1 MVLVVLFKLFIIS
14 FLRFC
19 VAFWYMA
26 FVTVLPLCN
35 PDNFR
40 V

>member
-1 MVLVVLFKLFIIS
+1 MS
-14 FLRFC
+14 FLVLSKVFIVSLLCVC
-19 VAFWYMA
+19 VAFWFMP

-35 PDNFR
+35 PDNFG

>member
-1 MVLVVLFKLFIIS
+1 MAFIFVFKVFIVS
-14 FLRFC
+14 LLCVR
-19 VAFWYMA
+19 VAFWFMP

-35 PDNFR
+35 PDNFG

>member
-1 MVLVVLFKLFIIS
+1 MAFVFMFNVFIIS
-14 FLRFC
+14 LLC
-19 VAFWYMA
+19 ISVAFWFMP